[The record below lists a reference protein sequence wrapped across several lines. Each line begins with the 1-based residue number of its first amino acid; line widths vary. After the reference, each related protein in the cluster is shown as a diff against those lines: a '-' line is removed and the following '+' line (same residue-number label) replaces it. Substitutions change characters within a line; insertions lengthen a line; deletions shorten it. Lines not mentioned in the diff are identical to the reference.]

1 MLLLFIFKN
10 WKRRTDNYA
19 REYGRFIADVDIN

>member
-1 MLLLFIFKN
+1 MLLLFIFLKIE
-10 WKRRTDNYA
+10 RRTDNYA